1 MNEDRGETRPAP
13 ASWLAVA
20 IAWILVGIPML
31 WGIYMTIRKAAPL
44 FQ

>member
-1 MNEDRGETRPAP
+1 MNQDAGEIRPAP
-13 ASWLAVA
+13 GSWLAVA

-44 FQ
+44 FR